1 MAERSNTDPILSV
14 ADALLS
20 RRQALTAAG
29 AMAAAGVASAQSTV
43 TAPTGASAVGMVGI
57 AAAPANA
64 VEFRAH
70 FTQTGATGQNFEA
83 FGYLTRVAGLSDTEL
98 FAGAPA
104 GPGTALFSAVASG
117 ALVNRVHDGGFVHT
131 LDVEGTLTVYQRS
144 APGATFDD
152 PESFKVGTPVAQFA
166 VSLQD
171 VLTVI
176 APGKGLP
183 SLNGVL
189 RQTAAERL
197 SSAPAARRF
206 GRIGSNARMFA
217 TGLGE
222 LVDPVTLNSRLDMAG
237 NWVIG

>member
-1 MAERSNTDPILSV
+1 
-14 ADALLS
+14 
-20 RRQALTAAG
+20 
-29 AMAAAGVASAQSTV
+29 
-43 TAPTGASAVGMVGI
+43 MVGI
-57 AAAPANA
+57 TAAPVNA

-83 FGYLTRVAGLSDTEL
+83 FGYLTRVAGLADAEL

-104 GPGTALFSAVASG
+104 GPGTALFTAVASG
-117 ALVNRVHDGGFVHT
+117 ALVNRVHDGGAVHS

-144 APGATFDD
+144 APGARFDD
-152 PESFKVGTPVAQFA
+152 PASFKVGIPVAQFA
-166 VSLQD
+166 VTLQD

-183 SLNGVL
+183 SLSGAL

-197 SSAPAARRF
+197 ASAPAARRF
-206 GRIGSNARMFA
+206 GQVGSRARMSA

-222 LVDPVTLNSRLDMAG
+222 LVDPATLNSRLDMAG
-237 NWVIG
+237 NWVMG